1 MPSKNLRNHF
11 NEYSKTWATLGK
23 FWTTLIVIRYVGQ
36 FCQWGKSLSKISKII
51 FFEARINDL
60 MKTVKRGENVKK
72 KTFSTRTT
80 TGRIREMK
88 MRVLGKLRIFPFS
101 WLLSLS
107 NFTNMYVI
115 NFLLWFFGEI
125 FKTRQ
130 ISINQCACGA
140 WKGGSTGDNRRER
153 GTRAAKY
160 RFLKRAKFLIVLNYE
175 ADFIKTAQL
184 HPKIWAL
191 GFTRKS
197 GRSILP

>member
-36 FCQWGKSLSKISKII
+36 FCKWGKSLSKISKII

-88 MRVLGKLRIFPFS
+88 MRVPGKLRIFPFS

-115 NFLLWFFGEI
+115 NFLLWFFGGNVQNKTNFDKSMRLRRVEGRKHRGQSTWARNEGCEI
-125 FKTRQ
+125 
-130 ISINQCACGA
+130 
-140 WKGGSTGDNRRER
+140 
-153 GTRAAKY
+153 
-160 RFLKRAKFLIVLNYE
+160 
-175 ADFIKTAQL
+175 
-184 HPKIWAL
+184 
-191 GFTRKS
+191 
-197 GRSILP
+197 